1 MRRLTHGTERCGRG
15 ALRATALLTLLTALL
30 VAPATAGAATAG
42 GLKQLTNNK
51 GCIVDEDPV
60 PTGCLD
66 VRGMAGV
73 SDVVTSPGGSN
84 VYVSSS
90 AKDAIVAFD
99 RNQTTGELTQK
110 ASSTGCITSN
120 ATTAGPPPGGDGCN
134 LIPNASTLDAV
145 TALAIS
151 PDGDNVYAVTNT
163 GVVTVLD
170 RDGTGSLSF
179 NEIYTGISGGSGAAN
194 AVTVSPDG
202 ASVYIGGPF
211 YSSIVVQM
219 RRITAAGATHGQV
232 SFIECWGNGGGCE
245 PAQNFGAPS
254 DLAVTPDNRELLITS
269 GANNTLLGWN
279 RSTADPAVPNLTPS
293 TTPERCVS
301 NGTLGGTCQ
310 ARQGLNEVRTL
321 ALADSGT
328 KVYVGSA
335 QSLTTVTRNATSNN
349 LTPDTTGNC
358 FGYPTSGFAG
368 CTDMPHSFSN
378 FYPARSIV
386 GSPDGKNLYFGT
398 ESTNAGIYGFTR
410 SGGNIS
416 LTPAPLGCTVTVGGG
431 GCTTFRQGNRIQS
444 MVVPSNNRHLYAA
457 GNNRL
462 FTFALDRPP
471 VCQNVN
477 AGTVNT
483 AAVTVTF
490 NCSDPD
496 GDALT
501 FEKVT
506 DPARGT
512 LAGIAGNTVSYGPQP
527 GTTGVDSFQYRAR
540 AAGVPSDPATASV
553 NVTAP
558 PPVITPPGN
567 TNPPGGGPLTTLPS
581 TASINSLGFKKYT
594 KLLNL
599 SVKNLVAGSTVRVT
613 CKTKK
618 KSRQKKGCAYKS
630 KRFTTSGA
638 RAKLNL
644 RKPFAKK
651 RIPVGTKITI
661 TITAPGFL
669 GKQIQ
674 YTTRAGKIPKSR
686 VRCLSATG
694 KAGSCA

>member
-1 MRRLTHGTERCGRG
+1 MRRLTQGTERRGRG
-15 ALRATALLTLLTALL
+15 ALRVTALLTLLTALL

-42 GLKQLTNNK
+42 GLKQLTTSK
-51 GCIVDEDPV
+51 GCIVDETPV

-66 VRGMAGV
+66 VRGMADI

-90 AKDAIVAFD
+90 TKDAIVAFD

-120 ATTAGPPPGGDGCN
+120 PTTAGPAPAGDGCN
-134 LIPNASTLDAV
+134 LIPTATTLDGV
-145 TALAIS
+145 TALAMS
-151 PDGDNVYAVTNT
+151 PDGDNVYAVTDT
-163 GVVTVLD
+163 GIVTVLD
-170 RDGTGSLSF
+170 RNDGVLSF
-179 NEIYTGISGGSGAAN
+179 NEYYTGISSSGAAN
-194 AVTVSPDG
+194 VVTVSPDG

-211 YSSIVVQM
+211 YNHIVVQM
-219 RRITAAGATHGQV
+219 RRITADGPTHGQV

-254 DLAVTPDNRELLITS
+254 DLAVTPDNRELLIAS
-269 GANNTLLGWN
+269 SANNTLLGWN
-279 RSTADPAVPNLTPS
+279 RSTANPAVANLTPA
-293 TTPERCVS
+293 TAPERCVS
-301 NGTLGGTCQ
+301 NSTLGDTCQ
-310 ARQGLNEVRTL
+310 ARNGMHETRTL

-335 QSLTTVTRNATSNN
+335 QSLTTVTRDATSNN
-349 LTPDTTGNC
+349 LTPDTAGNC
-358 FGYPTSGFAG
+358 FGYPNSSFSG

-378 FYPARSIV
+378 FYPARSIAA
-386 GSPDGKNLYFGT
+386 SPDGKNLYFGT
-398 ESTNAGIYGFTR
+398 ESTNAAIYAFTR
-410 SGGNIS
+410 GGGGSLS
-416 LTPAPLGCTVTVGGG
+416 LTPTPLGCTVTTGAG
-431 GCTTFRQGNRIQS
+431 GCTTFRQGNRVHS
-444 MVVPSNNRHLYAA
+444 MVVANNNRHVYAA

-462 FTFALDRPP
+462 FTFAVDRPP
-471 VCQNVN
+471 VCQNVS

-496 GDALT
+496 GDAVT
-501 FEKVT
+501 YEKVT

-512 LAGIAGNTVSYGPQP
+512 VAGVQGNTVSYGPQP
-527 GTTGVDSFQYRAR
+527 GTTGVDSFQYRAV
-540 AAGVPSDPATASV
+540 AAGVPSDPATASI

-558 PPVITPPGN
+558 PTGGGGGGTTPP
-567 TNPPGGGPLTTLPS
+567 PVLTTLPS
-581 TASINSLGFKKYT
+581 TTSISSLGFKKYT
-594 KLLNL
+594 KLLAL

-638 RAKLNL
+638 RARLNL

-661 TITAPGFL
+661 TITAPGYL
-669 GKQIQ
+669 GKQVQ
-674 YTTRAGKIPKSR
+674 YTTRAGKIPRSR
-686 VRCLSATG
+686 VRCLSASG
-694 KAGSCA
+694 SVGSCA